1 MRLRTLFFLAP
12 CLVLLLGCQ
21 SDDEDPTTNPPVD
34 PEQPGEE
41 SPVVFEPENLP
52 YPTLS
57 DYHFFE
63 GDLKDMEPAEGVL
76 PYELITPLFTDYAKK
91 KRFIWMA
98 NGTKASYHDD
108 YQVLNFE
115 DGTVLIKNFYYDEV
129 LPDIERRII
138 ETRLLYKVSGA
149 WHFAEYVWNEEQ
161 TEAHL
166 DMGGSYLQIEWLH
179 EGSSKS
185 ANYRIPS
192 EGECLTCHK
201 TGTDAIPLGP
211 KPQNLDKS
219 LAYADGVKN
228 QLAKWAEVG
237 YLDGSYP
244 LSIDRMVAWD
254 DASQPL
260 ELRLRSYLDVNCS
273 SCHLEGSHCDY
284 RPIRL
289 AWNETADPVNM
300 GLCIEPDE
308 IINSALLYIVAAGN
322 TARSTMHYRMASV
335 EESERMPLLG
345 RSIVHEEGLALL
357 TEYINSLETPCP

>member
-1 MRLRTLFFLAP
+1 MQFRHFLPLASLFL
-12 CLVLLLGCQ
+12 LVTSCG
-21 SDDEDPTTNPPVD
+21 SDDDGSDPTSPSGPQD
-34 PEQPGEE
+34 PGTE
-41 SPVVFEPENLP
+41 SPVVFEPDALP

-57 DYHFFE
+57 DYQFFV

-76 PYELITPLFTDYAKK
+76 PYDLITPLFTDYAKK

-98 NGTKASYHDD
+98 SGSKASYQDD
-108 YQVLNFE
+108 YQVLDFE

-129 LPDIERRII
+129 LPDLTRKIL

-149 WHFAEYVWNEEQ
+149 WHFAEYVWNEAQ

-166 DMGGSYLQIEWLH
+166 DMGGSYLNIEWL
-179 EGSSKS
+179 EAGTSKT
-185 ANYRIPS
+185 AHYRVPS

-201 TGTDAIPLGP
+201 TGTEAIPLGP

-219 LAYADGVKN
+219 LAYTDGVKN

-237 YLDGSYP
+237 YLNGNYP
-244 LSIDRMVAWD
+244 LGIDRMVAWD

-260 ELRLRSYLDVNCS
+260 DLRLRSYLDVNCS

-284 RPIRL
+284 RPLRL
-289 AWNETADPVNM
+289 AWNETAIAENIGV
-300 GLCIEPDE
+300 CVEPDE
-308 IINSALLYIVAAGN
+308 ILNSALLYIVAAGN
-322 TARSTMHYRMASV
+322 TARSAMHYRMASV

-345 RSIVHEEGLALL
+345 RSIVHEEGLELL
-357 TEYINSLETPCP
+357 TEYINSFENPCP